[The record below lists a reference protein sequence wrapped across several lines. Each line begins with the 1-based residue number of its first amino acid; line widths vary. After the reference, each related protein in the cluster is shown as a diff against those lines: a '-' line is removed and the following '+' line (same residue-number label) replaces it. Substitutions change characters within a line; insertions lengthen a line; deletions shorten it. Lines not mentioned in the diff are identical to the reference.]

1 MTYGC
6 GAEGCLTCYPYQY
19 ACADCGTR
27 WENPINNGEKYQC
40 TECDFINNSEEEL

>member
-6 GAEGCLTCYPYQY
+6 GAESCLVCYPYQY

-27 WENPINNGEKYQC
+27 WEKPIENGVTHECDECAYINNNKEMA
-40 TECDFINNSEEEL
+40 